1 MRFTDFPPGSN
12 NCLTESLHNFLFR
25 HYRDN
30 NLSYTRECL
39 QLLKTAG
46 YDCCVCPVFTDE
58 TWTAPADIRTERLK
72 DVSSALSHILVLGGD
87 GTVLAVVR
95 QLRSL
100 SVPILS
106 VNLGTK
112 GFMTALEA
120 EDFDRILN
128 AARGEYRISERMMLD
143 VSIERGGEIIYT
155 DHALNDAVIHGYGEC
170 INITA
175 YCNEERMIG
184 YSGDGVIV
192 ATPTGSTGYSMSAGG
207 PIVEPEAAAFI
218 LTPICAHSISAKPF
232 VIGAQKV
239 ISVTTEKLHT
249 RRAYLSIDGNSVLD
263 LASGDRMLIRRS
275 SMCTL
280 MARFGEKS
288 FFEIAY
294 EKL

>member
-1 MRFTDFPPGSN
+1 MIAICPNP
-12 NCLTESLHNFLFR
+12 
-25 HYRDN
+25 YRDN
-30 NLSYTRECL
+30 DLLYTRRALRMLHE
-39 QLLKTAG
+39 AG
-46 YDCCVCPVFTDE
+46 YSCVICPVF
-58 TWTAPADIRTERLK
+58 ADAGDAVLPQDLPYSEI
-72 DVSSALSHILVLGGD
+72 SSLREECSLLLVIGGD
-87 GTVLAVVR
+87 GTILSAVR
-95 QLRSL
+95 ALHGRSI
-100 SVPILS
+100 PILG

-120 EDFDRILN
+120 DEFDKILC

-143 VSIERGGEIIYT
+143 IAIEREGEIIYS

-175 YCNEERMIG
+175 FCDSDRMIT

-192 ATPTGSTGYSMSAGG
+192 STPTGSTGYSMSAGG

-218 LTPICAHSISAKPF
+218 VTPICAHSIGAKPF
-232 VIGAQKV
+232 VIGAQKI

-249 RRAYLSIDGNSVLD
+249 RRAYLSVDGNSVLD
-263 LASGDRMLIRRS
+263 LASGDKMLIRRS
-275 SMCTL
+275 EHRTL
-280 MARFGEKS
+280 MARMSEKS

>member
-1 MRFTDFPPGSN
+1 MIAICPNP
-12 NCLTESLHNFLFR
+12 
-25 HYRDN
+25 YRDN
-30 NLSYTRECL
+30 DLLYTRRALRMLHE
-39 QLLKTAG
+39 AG
-46 YDCCVCPVFTDE
+46 YSCVICPVF
-58 TWTAPADIRTERLK
+58 ADAGDAVLPQDLPYSEI
-72 DVSSALSHILVLGGD
+72 SSLREECSLLLVIGGD
-87 GTVLAVVR
+87 GTILSAVR
-95 QLRSL
+95 ALHGRSI
-100 SVPILS
+100 PILG

-120 EDFDRILN
+120 DEFDKILF

-143 VSIERGGEIIYT
+143 IAIEREGEIIYS

-175 YCNEERMIG
+175 FCDSDRMIT

-192 ATPTGSTGYSMSAGG
+192 STPTGSTGYSMSAGG

-218 LTPICAHSISAKPF
+218 VTPICAHSIGAKPF
-232 VIGAQKV
+232 VIGAQKI

-249 RRAYLSIDGNSVLD
+249 RRAYLSVDGNSVLD
-263 LASGDRMLIRRS
+263 LASGDKMLIRRS
-275 SMCTL
+275 EHRTL
-280 MARFGEKS
+280 MVRMSEKS

>member
-1 MRFTDFPPGSN
+1 V
-12 NCLTESLHNFLFR
+12 
-25 HYRDN
+25 
-30 NLSYTRECL
+30 
-39 QLLKTAG
+39 QLLSDAG
-46 YDCCVCPVFTDE
+46 IECVVCPVLAEDGDDVL
-58 TWTAPADIRTERLK
+58 PQDIPYSTLAGLGEDCTLLI
-72 DVSSALSHILVLGGD
+72 VIGGD
-87 GTVLAVVR
+87 GRILSVVR
-95 QLRSL
+95 SLQARSI
-100 SVPILS
+100 PILG

-120 EDFDRILN
+120 ENFDRILN

-143 VSIERGGEIIYT
+143 VSIERNGEIIYT

-175 YCNEERMIG
+175 FCDEDRMIG
-184 YSGDGVIV
+184 YSGDSVIV
-192 ATPTGSTGYSMSAGG
+192 ATPTGSTGYTMSPGG

-218 LTPICAHSISAKPF
+218 LTPICAHSIGAKPF
-232 VIGAQKV
+232 VIGAQKL

-263 LASGDRMLIRRS
+263 LESGDIMLIRRS
-275 SMCTL
+275 EMRTL

>member
-1 MRFTDFPPGSN
+1 MVAICPNP
-12 NCLTESLHNFLFR
+12 
-25 HYRDN
+25 YRDAQLN
-30 NLSYTRECL
+30 YTRRAV
-39 QLLKTAG
+39 QLLSDAG
-46 YDCCVCPVFTDE
+46 IECVVCPVFAENGDDVL
-58 TWTAPADIRTERLK
+58 PQDIPYSTLAGLGEDCTLLI
-72 DVSSALSHILVLGGD
+72 VIGGD
-87 GTVLAVVR
+87 GTILSVVR
-95 QLRSL
+95 SLQARSI
-100 SVPILS
+100 PILG

-120 EDFDRILN
+120 ENFDRILN

-143 VSIERGGEIIYT
+143 VSIERNGEIIYT

-175 YCNEERMIG
+175 FCDEDRMIG

-192 ATPTGSTGYSMSAGG
+192 ATPTGSTGYSMSIG
-207 PIVEPEAAAFI
+207 
-218 LTPICAHSISAKPF
+218 AKPF
-232 VIGAQKV
+232 VIGAQKL

-263 LASGDRMLIRRS
+263 LESGDIMLIRRS
-275 SMCTL
+275 EMRTL

>member
-1 MRFTDFPPGSN
+1 MVAICPNP
-12 NCLTESLHNFLFR
+12 
-25 HYRDN
+25 YRDAELN
-30 NLSYTRECL
+30 YTRRAL
-39 QLLKTAG
+39 RLLSDAG
-46 YDCCVCPVFTDE
+46 IGCIVCPVFAENDD
-58 TWTAPADIRTERLK
+58 PVLPQDIPYSRLTELG
-72 DVSSALSHILVLGGD
+72 DGCTLLIVIGGD
-87 GTVLAVVR
+87 GTILSVVR
-95 QLRSL
+95 SLQDRSI
-100 SVPILS
+100 PILG